1 MKMKKILV
9 VAVTVIA
16 GLAVGLAG
24 AEDEK
29 KGKPE
34 KGKGKGD
41 PAQRAEMMLK
51 KLDTDKSG
59 TISKE
64 EFAAGP
70 MAERLKGKEGALVG
84 KTFVKMPSGE
94 TTNEK
99 LTSNRND
106 GDPLV

>member
-41 PAQRAEMMLK
+41 
-51 KLDTDKSG
+51 
-59 TISKE
+59 
-64 EFAAGP
+64 F
-70 MAERLKGKEGALVG
+70 LVNVC
-84 KTFVKMPSGE
+84 KT
-94 TTNEK
+94 
-99 LTSNRND
+99 
-106 GDPLV
+106 